1 MSGGNITNNVFLRP
15 KDSAGVLV
23 RTWFTSSV
31 SITNN
36 ILGPNLSRGA
46 PWSSLVEK
54 LRYLKYGRVLFAVLG
69 ASVLEYTRPCV
80 EVSGFPRSNGWCV
93 LKWWGLYWVS
103 CWLPGH

>member
-1 MSGGNITNNVFLRP
+1 M
-15 KDSAGVLV
+15 LV

-36 ILGPNLSRGA
+36 ILGPNLSRGGLNALTSERYRDFVA

-54 LRYLKYGRVLFAVLG
+54 LRFLKYGRVLFAVLG